1 MFWHRPTGAIL
12 SFAVVKDYN
21 RDNLGAAIGFNNM
34 MVVLGGAVFQP
45 LVGELISMFWNFKA
59 VGETPV
65 YTLANYQIG
74 LSIVPLCFFAGFILS
89 LIFIKETNCEQV
101 ILK

>member
-1 MFWHRPTGAIL
+1 MFGIGPTGAIL

-21 RDNLGAAIGFNNM
+21 MRIYGAAIGFNNM
-34 MVVLGGAVFQP
+34 MVVLGGAFFQP
-45 LVGELISMFWNFKA
+45 LVGVLINMFWDFKA
-59 VGETPV
+59 AGETPV

-74 LSIVPLCFFAGFILS
+74 LCILPLCFLAGFILS
-89 LIFIKETNCEQV
+89 LLFIKETNCEQV